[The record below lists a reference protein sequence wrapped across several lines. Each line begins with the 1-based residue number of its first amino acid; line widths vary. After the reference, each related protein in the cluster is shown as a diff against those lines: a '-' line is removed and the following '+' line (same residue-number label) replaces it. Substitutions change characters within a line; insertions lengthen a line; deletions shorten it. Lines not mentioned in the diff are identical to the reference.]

1 MSAFDDEFGLF
12 GDEEGVEEERR
23 STLGARKIATGE
35 TIIDE
40 IEPEDE
46 RPARR
51 PRSGPPGERF
61 IAHDDAAGG
70 RFPRRRPRDAER
82 KPLPDDVAHPRA
94 IELLTFL
101 AKRLVGKPDA
111 VNVALHPD
119 PRGAVLELEVDPDDL
134 GKVIGRGGRVAQALR
149 TIVRA
154 GAEGRVTI
162 DIVDSGEEDDE
173 FDDDA
178 TESAGAV
185 ASAAVLE
192 DEQPETAGAVSED
205 SVEADADTEAASEE
219 PAPKTKGRAKAKKA
233 TAAKPAA
240 KKKAAPRAR
249 KAKAAASD
257 AGDEQAAE

>member
-51 PRSGPPGERF
+51 PRSGPPGERTGGF
-61 IAHDDAAGG
+61 GDDASAG
-70 RFPRRRPRDAER
+70 RWPRRRPRDVER

-101 AKRLVGKPDA
+101 AKRLVGNPDA
-111 VNVALHPD
+111 VAVALHPD
-119 PRGAVLELEVDPDDL
+119 ARGAVLELEVDPDDL

-162 DIVDSGEEDDE
+162 DIVDSGEEDDGDLDHE
-173 FDDDA
+173 LDA
-178 TESAGAV
+178 PVAV
-185 ASAAVLE
+185 AVAVAEPLPDADEAEAEAAVVAE
-192 DEQPETAGAVSED
+192 A
-205 SVEADADTEAASEE
+205 SVT
-219 PAPKTKGRAKAKKA
+219 
-233 TAAKPAA
+233 
-240 KKKAAPRAR
+240 KKKAVR
-249 KAKAAASD
+249 KRKPKAAVD
-257 AGDEQAAE
+257 EPEQA